1 MSDLNDLV
9 DPLKRELAGPG
20 EFDTAFPNSDDD
32 TLANTLADGFSEAQ
46 LDGYFQDSALDLD
59 TLEVSPDLSA
69 AGGVL
74 VVIYAGMKIIRA
86 QLRAMNLSERYKAG
100 SVEYEVTRSAN
111 VLKDEL
117 AYLIE
122 RRENLLEQ
130 SRSSNAQTFVFDAYF
145 TRQLADWSAAGGLY
159 PSELAG

>member
-20 EFDTAFPNSDDD
+20 EFDNQFPNSDDD
-32 TLANTLADGFSEAQ
+32 TLANNLADAFSEAQ
-46 LDGYFQDSALDLD
+46 LDGYFQDNALDLD
-59 TLEVSPDLSA
+59 TLVVSPDLSA
-69 AGGVL
+69 AGGIL
-74 VVIYAGMKIIRA
+74 VVIYAGMRIIRA
-86 QLRAMNLSERYKAG
+86 QLRALNLSERYVAG
-100 SVEYEVTRSAN
+100 PVEYEVTRSAN

-122 RRENLLEQ
+122 RRDKLLDQ
-130 SRSSNAQTFVFDAYF
+130 SRSSTSQTFVFDAYF

-159 PSELAG
+159 PSELS